1 MASEGVPVLTPRES
15 VDATHAL
22 ATSLRLL
29 LLDSVWTR
37 EARLASADETR
48 DRARVDDLDAVVQ
61 EMESLLRECQDIGPR
76 LAEIASRKESEL
88 QARFD
93 VLGRDPVRGI
103 SSERLTEIADRL
115 RHHVSRKADGN
126 AARYLT
132 QAGEG
137 LRTGAEAEV
146 AQLREELSRIRANGG
161 SGGDMSEETA
171 EHVAGIALGAGL
183 LLGPEAAGA
192 VIVVAEVIDCLF

>member
-1 MASEGVPVLTPRES
+1 MAGEAVPVLTPRES
-15 VDATHAL
+15 VDATQAL

-37 EARLASADETR
+37 EARLASAEETR
-48 DRARVDDLDAVVQ
+48 DSARVEELDAVVQ
-61 EMESLLRECQDIGPR
+61 EMERLLRECQDIGPR
-76 LAEIASRKESEL
+76 LAELGSRKESEL
-88 QARFD
+88 QARFES
-93 VLGRDPVRGI
+93 LGRDPARGV
-103 SSERLTEIADRL
+103 SSERMKEIAERL
-115 RHHVSRKADGN
+115 QHHVSEKAEGN

-146 AQLREELSRIRANGG
+146 TQLREELSRIRASGG
-161 SGGDMSEETA
+161 SRGDMSEETA

-192 VIVVAEVIDCLF
+192 VIVVAEIIDCLT